1 MKAPGSVVGFAP
13 LVEAGGAQFK
23 QPLLQSTRHLLVG
36 LIVGVAQTCTVVPPS
51 PSSSPSVSTVTL
63 PEKRAASSAQGGGKE
78 ALPRMVNLRRAMRS
92 FGWVLRTR
100 KRQNERALSGGSP
113 SPVDDSTNTARSN
126 SGSANCVDDASAF
139 SCEESHLFDLLRL
152 NCRPISMSRFCVD
165 DVRSLS

>member
-1 MKAPGSVVGFAP
+1 MKAPGGVVGLAP

-36 LIVGVAQTCTVVPPS
+36 LIVGVAQTCTGGI
-51 PSSSPSVSTVTL
+51 VT
-63 PEKRAASSAQGGGKE
+63 PIVITTSEHGDADGEASSAQGGGKE

-126 SGSANCVDDASAF
+126 SGSANCVDDASVVRYLISSI
-139 SCEESHLFDLLRL
+139 SCD
-152 NCRPISMSRFCVD
+152 
-165 DVRSLS
+165 